1 MPIDLINTT
10 DISGRPGLRAK
21 DVKALARDLMLA
33 RESEAE
39 EATDERPLD
48 VSETSGRRGRAIALL
63 GAGCSFSAGIP
74 LATDVAKRC
83 ACLLNQRYGL
93 VTPTTSHS
101 TSADAALETLIVQGV
116 VPPRFRSDDGE
127 AAWSEL
133 YKYFF
138 ADHLKSPNQQR
149 EIISRVIGER
159 QYALNWAHACLGTL
173 VKHRYVHTVLTTN
186 FDQLALQGI
195 TRSGVTPVVAD
206 GLESLTRISPS
217 PAWPQIVHLHG
228 SMHTYDLRNSSVAI
242 TETERDRNL
251 QTTMMSLLKQSTIL
265 MVVGYAGGEEGVMS
279 LLQHAA
285 KNIPRM
291 VVYWVAH
298 ERSYLDLSP
307 RARTLLETGDNKFF
321 ILDQDADLFFQG
333 LMKELG
339 LGQPDW
345 VANPIDALVAQGEE
359 LKGSPDD
366 EISDLIDGYKKRV
379 TYAHKHRL
387 SGDKQLVDALQARS
401 AGQFNDAIKH
411 LNLIRRKSR
420 SQRRL
425 YALSLQDAF
434 EFDHESNAHRLD
446 EAIMEFDHLC
456 SKGSTFSF
464 ADAEALIKALFDRL
478 ESLSDT
484 TPADQRKEYLDRINK
499 VISKARRRIK
509 SRDRQEKAMLDF
521 YGARVRQEL
530 IDKKAESDRS
540 VIKAYRTAVKAHDAL
555 GDKLDEA
562 REGLAQALVTYTEA
576 RTRASG
582 ARERAMQKDI
592 AEAIEIQTE
601 LVKLAWLNRSNA
613 TFAAALDNLAS
624 TYEVLE
630 MVKRQPDEKREV
642 LREAITALN
651 GAIEAYRM
659 DGESVELAVSAEARL
674 EELRKRLSASSNSA
688 GATAF

>member
-1 MPIDLINTT
+1 MPIDVINTFN
-10 DISGRPGLRAK
+10 IRERPGLRAK
-21 DVKALARDLMLA
+21 DVKGLARDLMLA
-33 RESEAE
+33 REFEP
-39 EATDERPLD
+39 DESKGDLPLD
-48 VSETSGRRGRAIALL
+48 ISETSGRRGRAIALL

-83 ACLLNQRYGL
+83 ACLLQQRYRL
-93 VTPTTSHS
+93 DIPKTDHPM
-101 TSADAALETLIVQGV
+101 SADVALATLIAQGV

-138 ADHLKSPNQQR
+138 AEHLKSPNQQR
-149 EIISRVIGER
+149 EIIARIIGER
-159 QYALNWAHACLGTL
+159 QYALNWSHACLGAL
-173 VKHRYVHTVLTTN
+173 VQHRFIHTILTTN

-195 TRSGVTPVVAD
+195 TRAGITPVVAD
-206 GLESLTRISPS
+206 GLESLIRISPS

-228 SMHTYDLRNSSVAI
+228 SMHTYDLRNSSAAI
-242 TETERDRNL
+242 TETESDRNL

-279 LLQHAA
+279 LLQYAA
-285 KNIPRM
+285 KNIPRL

-298 ERSYLDLSP
+298 ERSYLDLSL

-321 ILDQDADLFFQG
+321 ILDQDADLFFQN

-339 LGQPDW
+339 LGQPEW

-359 LKGSPDD
+359 IKGSPDD

-379 TYAHKHRL
+379 MYAHKHRL
-387 SGDKQLVDALQARS
+387 SGDQQLVDALRARS
-401 AGQFNDAIKH
+401 AGQFDEAIRH
-411 LNLIRRKSR
+411 LQLVPRKSR
-420 SQRRL
+420 SHRRL

-434 EFDHESNAHRLD
+434 EFDHDSNAHRLD
-446 EAIMEFDHLC
+446 EAIKEFDHLC
-456 SKGSTFSF
+456 SKGSVFSF

-478 ESLSDT
+478 ERLSDVAPPT
-484 TPADQRKEYLDRINK
+484 ERDEYLGRISR
-499 VISKARRRIK
+499 VINKARRRIK
-509 SRDRQEKAMLDF
+509 SRDRQKKAKLDF
-521 YGARVRQEL
+521 YSARVKQEL
-530 IDKKAESDRS
+530 VDKKAESDRS
-540 VIKAYRTAVKAHDAL
+540 VIRAYRTAVNAHEAL

-576 RTRASG
+576 RTRTAG
-582 ARERAMQKDI
+582 ARERPMQKDI
-592 AEAIEIQTE
+592 SEAIEIQTE

-624 TYEVLE
+624 TFEVLE
-630 MVKRQPDEKREV
+630 IVKRQSEEKREV
-642 LREAITALN
+642 LREAIATLKC
-651 GAIEAYRM
+651 AIEAYRM

-674 EELRKRLSASSNSA
+674 DELRTKLSGSDNPA
-688 GATAF
+688 GAVAR